1 MVSCSSIRLHP
12 LRRSLHQGVHTLSG
26 ILHQKCELSGKIGVL
41 EKHGTHSRDPQKPCC
56 ANQPSLSF
64 PALHFAL
71 PPRQSFFFSTVV
83 QLWTIHSFVAVFD
96 SPPTREGTEEFEPKR
111 WPIPLCPHPHSVQ
124 IRCHPLHSQLS
135 PVAAPAHDA
144 IPLGVMAPKSNQCH
158 RKNI

>member
-12 LRRSLHQGVHTLSG
+12 LRRSLHQGVRTLSG

-71 PPRQSFFFSTVV
+71 PPRQIFFSARWCSYGPSTV
-83 QLWTIHSFVAVFD
+83 LLLFSIHL
-96 SPPTREGTEEFEPKR
+96 PPVKEPKSLSQR
-111 WPIPLCPHPHSVQ
+111 GGPSLSVLILTLCRFDVTHYT
-124 IRCHPLHSQLS
+124 LS
-135 PVAAPAHDA
+135 YH
-144 IPLGVMAPKSNQCH
+144 LWQRQHMMQYH
-158 RKNI
+158 